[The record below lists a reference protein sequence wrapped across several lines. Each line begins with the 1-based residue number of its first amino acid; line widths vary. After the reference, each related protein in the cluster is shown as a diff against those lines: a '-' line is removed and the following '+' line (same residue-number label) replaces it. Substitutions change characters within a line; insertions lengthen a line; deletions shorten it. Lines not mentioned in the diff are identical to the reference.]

1 MRPGQ
6 RRPSPRLSAD
16 LARLRRDVEALAGIG
31 RTPEG
36 GVSRPAFSE
45 AWEQA
50 RRWLA
55 DRMRRAGLATRL
67 DAAGNVIGR
76 LGPRGP
82 SVVTGSHIDSV
93 PNGGPLDG
101 ALGVLAGLECARA
114 FGEAGLVPPRALEV
128 VAFADEEGR
137 FLDCLGSRAMTGQ
150 LGPADVRRAADP
162 EGKPLAAAMRAVGLD
177 PDRVR
182 AAARPAAD
190 FAAYV
195 ELHIEQGPVLER
207 RGVPIGIV
215 EAIVG
220 IAQADLRFRGRA
232 DHAGTTPMTIRR
244 DAFLGAA
251 EFAVRA
257 RELVRARGTRHS
269 RLTFGVV
276 EVRPQVPNIVPFEA
290 RLRQELRDIA
300 PERLWRLAAGTRR
313 LAARV
318 ARRRHLALEW
328 QEVFRHR
335 PVQLAPRLQ
344 GLIRE
349 VCRDR
354 GLAALRLP
362 SGAGHDAQI
371 LAAVT
376 EAGMIFVPSQ
386 GGRSH
391 RPDERT
397 AWPALGRGVD
407 VLLHTLHRLLFAPDP
422 RLGRARRSHEEPR

>member
-1 MRPGQ
+1 MGVERVDF
-6 RRPSPRLSAD
+6 PRLKAD
-16 LARLRRDVEALAGIG
+16 LEALGRIG

-36 GVSRPAFSE
+36 GVSRPSFSDADMAAR
-45 AWEQA
+45 AWFLG
-50 RRWLA
+50 RLR
-55 DRMRRAGLATRL
+55 DAGLSPRV
-67 DAAGNVIGR
+67 DGAGNIFARTPEG
-76 LGPRGP
+76 GGTGG
-82 SVVTGSHIDSV
+82 SVVLLGSHLDSV
-93 PNGGPLDG
+93 PNGGMYDG
-101 ALGVLAGLECARA
+101 ALGTLA
-114 FGEAGLVPPRALEV
+114 ALEV
-128 VAFADEEGR
+128 LRVVRDRGLRPRRPLELVAFTDEEGA
-137 FLDCLGSRAMTGQ
+137 FGGFFGSYAFTGV
-150 LGPADVRRAADP
+150 LTA
-162 EGKPLAAAMRAVGLD
+162 EM
-177 PDRVR
+177 VR
-182 AAARPAAD
+182 AQQDASGLRLEDAMARHGLNAMDALGARRDPAEIH
-190 FAAYV
+190 AYL